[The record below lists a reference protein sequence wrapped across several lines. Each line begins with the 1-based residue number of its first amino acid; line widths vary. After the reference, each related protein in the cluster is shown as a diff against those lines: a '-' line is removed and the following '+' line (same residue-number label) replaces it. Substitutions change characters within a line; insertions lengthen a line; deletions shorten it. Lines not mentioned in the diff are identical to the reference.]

1 MSSVSKRA
9 GSLIFYGGRLL
20 WFAFPGS
27 IALLAAIG
35 RRRDARSSP
44 APMRQAL
51 FFCVGVS
58 ILYLVLFSLFD
69 RRADRYVFPAY
80 YLLAA
85 AGMMVAIHQWDWV
98 RRVAERW
105 DRHHV
110 VLSPLLWI
118 VLFSLNMASG
128 PWGLPRVEL

>member
-1 MSSVSKRA
+1 
-9 GSLIFYGGRLL
+9 
-20 WFAFPGS
+20 
-27 IALLAAIG
+27 
-35 RRRDARSSP
+35 
-44 APMRQAL
+44 MRQAL

-85 AGMMVAIHQWDWV
+85 AGMMVAIHQRDWV